1 MEPVDE
7 FVGFEKDRVL
17 HVAADLDTDRAVGI
31 LHRRYPI
38 DLLDPVVRRLVED
51 QAGNP
56 TIVSEARH
64 HDGAGSALDIKF
76 PVEEFRTEATG
87 RHEDSIGRDRTK
99 RAGEFEA
106 AVATFDG
113 SHGVVDHRA
122 PCEFGE
128 AGLCGD
134 ESSRVDVAGRRSLE
148 RDVEPALDRH
158 TRFAPHPIRVDEVG
172 VAPPVLG
179 SVDPVGGVGI

>member
-31 LHRRYPI
+31 LHRRHPI

-56 TIVSEARH
+56 TIVSEAGH

-87 RHEDSIGRDRTK
+87 RHEDSIGHDRAE
-99 RAGEFEA
+99 RPGEFETTLRRSTA
-106 AVATFDG
+106 RTASSITVPPASSVSG
-113 SHGVVDHRA
+113 SVRR
-122 PCEFGE
+122 
-128 AGLCGD
+128 
-134 ESSRVDVAGRRSLE
+134 RVVAG
-148 RDVEPALDRH
+148 
-158 TRFAPHPIRVDEVG
+158 
-172 VAPPVLG
+172 
-179 SVDPVGGVGI
+179 